1 MNISWKECELFSV
14 SIVSIQ
20 NGFGD
25 LPTKLSKKF
34 RKLSEFFDLND
45 SMKSLSIEKCEMS
58 SNSKGFW
65 FSRPKAATGGQTS
78 SQKSSDFLQKS
89 HIFFCIFFIFLFVCF
104 LGLMN
109 LFFFHKLPWR
119 LGAGF
124 FWVSAAALL
133 TLILPCHCR
142 NCGIFYTAVDFSR
155 SVQTLTFDRQSFD
168 ATVTA
173 FANQIYPVLYLVLR
187 FKKIFTY
194 EWFETQNLSLYFSVF
209 KKIEHSFFNGQSI
222 LSKLMIWPMKC
233 FV

>member
-1 MNISWKECELFSV
+1 MRNVEQQQRVLIQQTKSRHGRANFQSKIFRFSSEV
-14 SIVSIQ
+14 SY
-20 NGFGD
+20 
-25 LPTKLSKKF
+25 
-34 RKLSEFFDLND
+34 
-45 SMKSLSIEKCEMS
+45 
-58 SNSKGFW
+58 
-65 FSRPKAATGGQTS
+65 
-78 SQKSSDFLQKS
+78 
-89 HIFFCIFFIFLFVCF
+89 FFCIFFIFLFVCF

-209 KKIEHSFFNGQSI
+209 QKNRTFLF
-222 LSKLMIWPMKC
+222 
-233 FV
+233 